1 MVLLDNSIQ
10 CIEIQNV
17 NLEYGVFERFGCFF
31 SHTHDAWVSYRI
43 CSKDICSIHKNPL
56 SYSGHP
62 KNGTHARTHAHT
74 HTHTFKILRLSFA
87 PPLVFENPED
97 TGSSSKNR
105 ALCFFWD
112 PLDFQGIQQKAK
124 KTEKNGGG
132 KELSNNDIK

>member
-62 KNGTHARTHAHT
+62 KNGTHARTHT
-74 HTHTFKILRLSFA
+74 HTHFDKTYSTFCAKFMIMNV
-87 PPLVFENPED
+87 PLVTKQTPLTKQKVN
-97 TGSSSKNR
+97 SSNQS
-105 ALCFFWD
+105 
-112 PLDFQGIQQKAK
+112 
-124 KTEKNGGG
+124 
-132 KELSNNDIK
+132 